1 MSKKILYFAV
11 CFMFLYSLVLAPL
24 ALSASSDFGLKE
36 TGAKAGYATSGTK
49 ANLYTILAQVISVG
63 LSLIGVLFFG
73 LMLYSGF
80 RWMTARGN
88 QEFVD
93 KAKHNLEAATAGFI
107 IVVLSYAI
115 SSFVFSQLAARGLV
129 AP

>member
-1 MSKKILYFAV
+1 MSKKVLCFAV
-11 CFMFLYSLVLAPL
+11 GFMFLFSLILAPL
-24 ALSASSDFGLKE
+24 ALSASKDFGLQE
-36 TGAKAGYATSGTK
+36 TGSKAGYSTSSKT
-49 ANLYTILAQVISVG
+49 NLYTILAQVISVG
-63 LSLIGVLFFG
+63 LSLVGILFFG

-93 KAKHNLEAATAGFI
+93 KAKHNLEAATTGFI

-115 SSFVFSQLAARGLV
+115 SSFVFSQLATRGLL